1 MAFWAAPRLSNA
13 RRVAKSRPAGLL
25 VFHQAPPTAKGFHF
39 LSLEDASGMM
49 NVIVKPDVYISYRRV
64 LREAPLLL
72 VKGTVQRQGNVVN
85 LVAQHID
92 SLPVAVRT

>member
-1 MAFWAAPRLSNA
+1 
-13 RRVAKSRPAGLL
+13 
-25 VFHQAPPTAKGFHF
+25 
-39 LSLEDASGMM
+39 MM